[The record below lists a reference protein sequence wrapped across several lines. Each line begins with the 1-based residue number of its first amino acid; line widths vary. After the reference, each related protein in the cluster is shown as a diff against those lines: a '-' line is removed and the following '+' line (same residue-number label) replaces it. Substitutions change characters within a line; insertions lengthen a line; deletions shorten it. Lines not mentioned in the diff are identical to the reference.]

1 MAAEV
6 EDPDKRA
13 RWLSGTAIGMLLSFF
28 VGFLSLLSWYLDHK
42 AELTSD
48 GAAGALRSA
57 ATMTFATFWLLFPIL
72 YFAYIR
78 KSAATL
84 EYQRLVRQGE
94 MELRKRTRGGDDPPL
109 QRTGDR

>member
-13 RWLSGTAIGMLLSFF
+13 RWLAGTAIAMLLSSF

-42 AELTSD
+42 DDLSWD
-48 GAAGALRSA
+48 GAAGALAAA
-57 ATMTFATFWLLFPIL
+57 ATIMFATFWTLFPIV

-84 EYQRLVRQGE
+84 EYQRLVRRGE
-94 MELRKRTRGGDDPPL
+94 QELRRRTRGGDDPSL